1 MLPGGSAAGR
11 RELLRVRGPNFALVL
26 VISSFGILG
35 ACGRGASTS
44 QVEREQRDP
53 DPPASDD
60 ASPTAQPGVRITPD
74 LVEDL
79 EVVELEGVDAPS
91 YASGR
96 VGEPTVLLRG
106 KGLRLGAPHPLT
118 RDRGPVSVYSDGLGS
133 VLQSKV
139 IDLTSGRVVST
150 VDEIDYVYPHV
161 GVALG
166 WSKVQGREWNVL
178 VHGEDGH
185 VVPLWPQAE
194 AEQHVAVIH
203 PVGGGA
209 WTFEASSDPE
219 PIVRYAAWSD
229 LRKSPPPPTEVIQGG
244 LPEWDARRPRGW
256 YGPDLQSPVDGPLLV
271 EPKDAPEQCEKLE
284 MLPSGHRCVSS
295 EMLSLAGGWSIA
307 REPNTGVLVSA
318 KGPADRRRLELG
330 DDCEVRS
337 AWIDPPRALIRCD
350 GHSGP
355 YYLWSP
361 EETRTVPRDAL
372 VVTHDESRRG
382 TMWIDLQRSRLLHHP
397 TADTEMKYVDTRW
410 TFFRDPPRVE
420 PGVVD
425 LDAAE
430 AHRLPVNQGCARLG
444 IFSVELP
451 WVAITC
457 HQKTDRVRSVEVFD
471 LERHRHWRL
480 PAVREMWLQPDRSR
494 VVGLIARGADT
505 RVVSWTLD

>member
-1 MLPGGSAAGR
+1 MSRSAR
-11 RELLRVRGPNFALVL
+11 
-26 VISSFGILG
+26 
-35 ACGRGASTS
+35 
-44 QVEREQRDP
+44 
-53 DPPASDD
+53 
-60 ASPTAQPGVRITPD
+60 PGVRITPD
-74 LVEDL
+74 LVQ
-79 EVVELEGVDAPS
+79 ELEIVEVEEVDAPS

-96 VGEPTVLLRG
+96 VDGPKVLLRG
-106 KGLRLGAPHPLT
+106 KHLRLGAQHPISA
-118 RDRGPVSVYSDGLGS
+118 DRGSVSAYSDAGNS
-133 VLQSKV
+133 RISESKV
-139 IDLTSGRVVST
+139 LDLKSGRVVLT

-166 WSKVQGREWNVL
+166 WSMVQGREWNVL
-178 VHGEDGH
+178 VHGVDGH

-194 AEQHVAVIH
+194 SEQHVAVIH
-203 PVGGGA
+203 PAGGDA
-209 WTFEASSDPE
+209 WTFESSSDPE
-219 PIVRYAAWSD
+219 PIVRYAAWTD
-229 LRKSPPPPTEVIQGG
+229 LRKPPPPPTAVIQGG

-256 YGPDLQSPVDGPLLV
+256 YGPDLHSPVDGPLLV

-295 EMLSLAGGWSIA
+295 EMLSFAGGWSIT
-307 REPNTGVLVSA
+307 RETDSRVLVSA
-318 KGPADRRRLELG
+318 RGPADRRRLELG

-361 EETRTVPRDAL
+361 EEIRTVPRDAL
-372 VVTHDESRRG
+372 VVTHGESRRG

-397 TADTEMKYVDTRW
+397 TADTETKYVDTRW
-410 TFFRDPPRVE
+410 TFFSDPPRVE
-420 PGVVD
+420 LGVVD

-430 AHRLPVNQGCARLG
+430 AHRLPVNLGCARLG
-444 IFSVELP
+444 ISPIELP

-457 HQKTDRVRSVEVFD
+457 HDKADRVSSVEVFD

-480 PAVREMWLQPDRSR
+480 PTVREMWLQPDRSR

-505 RVVSWTLD
+505 RVVSWALD